1 MSWFESRTLMG
12 GNIRRKRLLSIT
24 ILKKDRVSFDA
35 AIVALCGW
43 MTIAAA
49 MAAGPREDKMIDVEK
64 TAERLRGHLTVLTET
79 IGDRSV
85 HRPENLERAAGYIEG
100 VLSEMGLSV
109 ERQSFQYKGLTVA
122 NLIAD
127 IGPADALGKRYLLG
141 AHYDTVADTPGA
153 DDNASAVAV
162 MLETGRALV
171 EARDRLPR
179 STAIRLVAFTLEES
193 PAFGTSKMGSRHYAR
208 IARKTGERIDGMICL
223 EMVGYACH
231 QPGCQE
237 YPFPLGLR
245 GYPDTGDFIGIVGN
259 MKARGFSREMAR
271 AFRENPD
278 LPVIRLTV
286 PFNGKI
292 LPPVRLSDHA
302 SFWDQGYPAVMVTDT
317 SFYRNPHYHLPSD
330 RMDTLDVR
338 YMAELVESLT
348 RFFASR
354 AAAE

>member
-1 MSWFESRTLMG
+1 MSLFESRTLME
-12 GNIRRKRLLSIT
+12 GNIRRRWILSIMIICKYKVWFAMLSLT
-24 ILKKDRVSFDA
+24 A
-35 AIVALCGW
+35 AGSLL
-43 MTIAAA
+43 MTISTAAA
-49 MAAGPREDKMIDVEK
+49 GRGEGKMIDVEK

-85 HRPENLERAAGYIEG
+85 HRPENLERAARYIEG
-100 VLSEMGLSV
+100 TLSGMGLAV
-109 ERQSFQYKGLTVA
+109 GRQSFEYKGLTAA

-127 IGPADALGKRYLLG
+127 IGPADAPGERYLLG
-141 AHYDTVADTPGA
+141 AHYDTVSDTPGA

-171 EARDRLPR
+171 KGGDPLPQ
-179 STAIRLVAFTLEES
+179 SMALRLVAFTLEES

-208 IARKTGERIDGMICL
+208 LARKAGERIDGMICL
-223 EMVGYACH
+223 EMVGYACRE
-231 QPGCQE
+231 PGCQD

-245 GYPDTGDFIGIVGN
+245 NYPDTGDFIGIVGN
-259 MKARGFSREMAR
+259 LKARGFGRDLER
-271 AFRENPD
+271 AFRQNPD

-302 SFWDQGYPAVMVTDT
+302 SFWDYGFPAVMVTDT
-317 SFYRNPHYHLPSD
+317 AFYRNPHYHLPSD
-330 RMDTLDVR
+330 SMDTLDFR

-348 RFFASR
+348 RFFRSAGP
-354 AAAE
+354 

>member
-1 MSWFESRTLMG
+1 
-12 GNIRRKRLLSIT
+12 LSIT
-24 ILKKDRVSFDA
+24 IIKKDRVFISA
-35 AIVALCGW
+35 AVAALCIW
-43 MTIAAA
+43 TTIAAA
-49 MAAGPREDKMIDVEK
+49 MAAGPREGKMIDVEK
-64 TAERLRGHLTVLTET
+64 TAERLRRHLTALTET

-85 HRPENLERAAGYIEG
+85 QRPDNLERAAGYIEE

-109 ERQSFQYKGLTVA
+109 ERQPFQYKGLTVA
-122 NLIAD
+122 NLISD
-127 IGPADALGKRYLLG
+127 IGPAGAPGKRYILG
-141 AHYDTVADTPGA
+141 AHYDTVAGTPGA

-171 EARDRLPR
+171 EMGARMPKSMAVRL
-179 STAIRLVAFTLEES
+179 AAFTLEEP
-193 PAFGTSKMGSRHYAR
+193 PAFGTSKMGSKHYAKT
-208 IARKTGERIDGMICL
+208 ARKTGERIDGMICL

-245 GYPDTGDFIGIVGN
+245 GYPDIGNFIGIVGN
-259 MKARGFSREMAR
+259 MKARGFSRDLER

-302 SFWDQGYPAVMVTDT
+302 SFWDQGYGAVMVTDT

-330 RMDTLDVR
+330 TMNTLDYR

-354 AAAE
+354 ADGG